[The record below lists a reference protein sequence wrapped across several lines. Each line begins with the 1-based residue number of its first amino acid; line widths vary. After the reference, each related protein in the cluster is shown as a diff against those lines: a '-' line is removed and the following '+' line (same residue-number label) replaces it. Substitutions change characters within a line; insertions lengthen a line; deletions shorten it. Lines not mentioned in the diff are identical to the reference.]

1 MATQSSNKEVSFLA
15 NSGMGNLKTSFL
27 PPLKLLVFFVYL
39 TILMCTFLVLLLEQF
54 APKILPC
61 IEDIFNFDS

>member
-27 PPLKLLVFFVYL
+27 PPLKLLVLRLFDHSHVY
-39 TILMCTFLVLLLEQF
+39 FSSVV
-54 APKILPC
+54 A
-61 IEDIFNFDS
+61 